1 MLRYAILIA
10 GMQFG
15 DVYSHADDGEAALSD
30 FRRNYPELAPIS
42 DLIAIR
48 LAD

>member
-15 DVYSHADDGEAALSD
+15 DIYSHADDGEAALGV
-30 FRRNYPELAPIS
+30 FRRNYPELASIS
-42 DLIAIR
+42 GLITIR
-48 LAD
+48 LSD